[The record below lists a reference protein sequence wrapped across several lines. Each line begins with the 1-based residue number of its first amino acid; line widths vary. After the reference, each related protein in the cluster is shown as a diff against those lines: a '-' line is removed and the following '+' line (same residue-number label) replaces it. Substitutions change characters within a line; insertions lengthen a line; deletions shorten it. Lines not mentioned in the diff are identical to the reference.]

1 MRIRDGPAAVTGDAD
16 LLSLCRQCN
25 RTAWEDDDSWANDP
39 EESEDDD
46 NLKYWN
52 PMEKGSDGRYPIG
65 ALFVFNKE
73 LLWK

>member
-1 MRIRDGPAAVTGDAD
+1 LDIDHALPHR
-16 LLSLCRQCN
+16 CFF
-25 RTAWEDDDSWANDP
+25 WNDP

-65 ALFVFNKE
+65 ALFVFYKE
-73 LLWK
+73 LLTRTPLGNLLDNEVVR